1 MSFAWE
7 GADRLSGGSGDL
19 SERFAQEL
27 SEPVTQRIM
36 QEDDS
41 SALGPMKHA
50 ARSLWSEGDIT
61 TTNVITAIMQASSL
75 HMALPSQCRAAC
87 RAHLEALQLAWK
99 STAAQH
105 GHNSDIHPTQ
115 VLRLDW
121 PAVSKLCWKSH
132 RS

>member
-19 SERFAQEL
+19 SEKFAQEL

-36 QEDDS
+36 QEDGS

-50 ARSLWSEGDIT
+50 ALSLWPEGDLT

-75 HMALPSQCRAAC
+75 HMALPSQCLATC
-87 RAHLEALQLAWK
+87 SFYWEALQLAWK
-99 STAAQH
+99 STAARQR
-105 GHNSDIHPTQ
+105 TQ
-115 VLRLDW
+115 YSGTPPMHVWRLRQR
-121 PAVSKLCWKSH
+121 AVSKLW
-132 RS
+132 